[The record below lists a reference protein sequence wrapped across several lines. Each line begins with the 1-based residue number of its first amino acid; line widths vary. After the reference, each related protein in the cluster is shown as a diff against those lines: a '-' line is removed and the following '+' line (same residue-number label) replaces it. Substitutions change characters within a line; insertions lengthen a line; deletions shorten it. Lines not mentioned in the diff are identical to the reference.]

1 MAEYKEIKGF
11 QVQTR
16 SEDPTPYAQALADNP
31 YGGTWS
37 SGGAMNTA
45 RRDLSAAGIQ
55 TAALGIGGY
64 ISDYSALNENY
75 NGSSWTEVND
85 LNVAKRGLAGFGSS
99 TAAIVAGGYGSPTP
113 LATTESWNGSSWT

>member
-1 MAEYKEIKGF
+1 MAGYKEIKGF

-75 NGSSWTEVND
+75 NGGD
-85 LNVAKRGLAGFGSS
+85 FKIIDKFLNFKRGDILIFPSNFMFPHEVKKVTKGERWS
-99 TAAIVAGGYGSPTP
+99 IV
-113 LATTESWNGSSWT
+113 SWLM